1 MNQFYFPEIKKRTFD
16 KPCRIIATGSVFP
29 ENIVT
34 NANIISKYKHSVT
47 DIVIQKTIG
56 VRERRVASDD
66 CADSDLLCS
75 AAAACL
81 AKAGIR
87 PEQLSKLI
95 VNKFIG
101 DKALPMTAS
110 LLQKKLNCPD
120 AIHSFDV
127 DGGANSFLQ
136 ALDLASVAINSGDS
150 YILIVSGG
158 INNCLANR
166 TDPRTAF
173 LFGDG
178 AGAVLLGP
186 SDKQHILSSYFFSNY
201 EFADLFTGF
210 THCKNI
216 PSDIHE
222 TKNYEILYDQYHAGN
237 WKVAEEFILQA
248 VKVTAGKML
257 DSTGLTFDDINMV
270 LITENNMRLWQAIV
284 SALGVQQ
291 NKTLSVIENYGNTMS
306 AMLPVLI
313 DNAFT
318 NKGICEGDR
327 VMLLSIGEGISGGGL
342 IYEV

>member
-1 MNQFYFPEIKKRTFD
+1 MNQFYFPEIKKHLYNRH
-16 KPCRIIATGSVFP
+16 CRIIATGSAFP

-34 NANIISKYKHSVT
+34 NADIISKYNHSVT

-56 VRERRVASDD
+56 VKERRVASDD
-66 CADSDLLCS
+66 CADSDILCK
-75 AAAACL
+75 AAVNCL
-81 AKAGIR
+81 TKAGIR

-110 LLQKKLNCPD
+110 LLQKKLKCPD
-120 AIHSFDV
+120 AIHSFDI

-136 ALDLASVAINSGDS
+136 ALDLASAAINSGDS

-158 INNCLANR
+158 IHNCLASR

-178 AGAVLLGP
+178 AGAILLGP
-186 SDKQHILSSYFFSNY
+186 SEEQHILSSYFFSNY
-201 EFADLFTGF
+201 EFAELFTGF
-210 THCKNI
+210 THCKNV

-222 TKNYEILYDQYHAGN
+222 TKNYELLYDQYHAGN

-248 VKVTAGKML
+248 AKVTTDKML
-257 DSTGLTFDDINMV
+257 NATELTFDDINLV

-284 SALGVQQ
+284 RALNIHQ
-291 NKTLSVIENYGNTMS
+291 NKTLSVIEKYGNTMS

-318 NKGICEGDR
+318 EKKISNGDR

-342 IYEV
+342 IYKV

>member
-1 MNQFYFPEIKKRTFD
+1 MNQFYFPEIKKNIFD
-16 KPCRIIATGSVFP
+16 RQCRIIATGSAFP
-29 ENIVT
+29 ENVVT
-34 NANIISKYKHSVT
+34 NADIISKYNHSVT

-56 VRERRVASDD
+56 IKERRVASDD
-66 CADSDLLCS
+66 SADSDLLCK
-75 AAAACL
+75 AAIACL
-81 AKAGIR
+81 TKAGIR

-101 DKALPMTAS
+101 DKVLPMTAS

-136 ALDLASVAINSGDS
+136 ALDLASAAINSGDS

-158 INNCLANR
+158 INNCLASR

-178 AGAVLLGP
+178 AGAVLFGP

-237 WKVAEEFILQA
+237 WKVAEDFILQA
-248 VKVTAGKML
+248 LKVTAEKML
-257 DSTGLTFDDINMV
+257 DATGLTFNDIDLV
-270 LITENNMRLWQAIV
+270 LVTENNMRLWKAIV
-284 SALGVQQ
+284 STLGIAQ
-291 NKTLSVIENYGNTMS
+291 NKTLSIIEKYGNTMS

-313 DNAFT
+313 DNAFN
-318 NKGICEGDR
+318 NKRIPEGNK

-342 IYEV
+342 IYEA

>member
-1 MNQFYFPEIKKRTFD
+1 MNQFYFPEIKKHIFD
-16 KPCRIIATGSVFP
+16 RQSRIIATGSAFP
-29 ENIVT
+29 ENVVT
-34 NANIISKYKHSVT
+34 NADIISKYNHSVT

-56 VRERRVASDD
+56 VKERRVASDD
-66 CADSDLLCS
+66 SADSDLLCK
-75 AAAACL
+75 AAIACL

-101 DKALPMTAS
+101 DKVLPMTAS

-136 ALDLASVAINSGDS
+136 ALDLASAAINSGDS

-158 INNCLANR
+158 INNCLASR

-237 WKVAEEFILQA
+237 WKVAEDFIIQA
-248 VKVTAGKML
+248 LKVTAEKML
-257 DSTGLTFDDINMV
+257 DATGLTFNDIV
-270 LITENNMRLWQAIV
+270 LVSFSAAAWREIAARSPPRISTYSSPALIRL
-284 SALGVQQ
+284 SPS
-291 NKTLSVIENYGNTMS
+291 SVACIKPLHAAEIS
-306 AMLPVLI
+306 VH
-313 DNAFT
+313 
-318 NKGICEGDR
+318 GIPFLMPSRSRTRND
-327 VMLLSIGEGISGGGL
+327 VAGIA
-342 IYEV
+342 